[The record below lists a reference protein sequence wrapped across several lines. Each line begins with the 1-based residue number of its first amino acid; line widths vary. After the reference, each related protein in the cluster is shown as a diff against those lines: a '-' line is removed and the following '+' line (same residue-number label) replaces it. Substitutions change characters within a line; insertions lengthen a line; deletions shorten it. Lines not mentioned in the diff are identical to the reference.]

1 MFSVEPTLARTFFRS
16 GVEALVAGRLSL
28 GAKELG
34 RADVG
39 FLSTARVPE
48 ARGDTGVGLTRLG
61 AAPAGEPGP
70 GPAAVFLAV
79 LLEVFFAR
87 LKSAGADFV
96 TAFLASAGFPSVL
109 VPAGLLG
116 RGVGALLL
124 LGPVEATEAA
134 AGAFGAAWVLL
145 EPGLEAGAE
154 AGLDGVAFFSGTFVS
169 ATGLGLASLA
179 GEAAGLAVAAAGR
192 LGGAAGPEPEA
203 GLMGFLGGPAP
214 VVGAGG
220 LGREADCVL
229 AFDAEVFAG

>member
-1 MFSVEPTLARTFFRS
+1 M
-16 GVEALVAGRLSL
+16 
-28 GAKELG
+28 
-34 RADVG
+34 
-39 FLSTARVPE
+39 
-48 ARGDTGVGLTRLG
+48 
-61 AAPAGEPGP
+61 
-70 GPAAVFLAV
+70 
-79 LLEVFFAR
+79 
-87 LKSAGADFV
+87 
-96 TAFLASAGFPSVL
+96 
-109 VPAGLLG
+109 
-116 RGVGALLL
+116 
-124 LGPVEATEAA
+124 
-134 AGAFGAAWVLL
+134 LL

-203 GLMGFLGGPAP
+203 GLMGFLGGPPP